1 MNNEHFNP
9 FDTPY
14 TETPPKEKLFEHTIL
29 DYERKNFKQT
39 NKTMRTEIVNV
50 IDKDG
55 TKYKSIIIKTE
66 NCETLFEG
74 NLYTDSK
81 VFKDE
86 IYEKNFS
93 KEIERIP
100 SLIKGVMRNLDVM
113 TKEKLIEQY
122 IKLLDSKTIHV

>member
-1 MNNEHFNP
+1 
-9 FDTPY
+9 
-14 TETPPKEKLFEHTIL
+14 
-29 DYERKNFKQT
+29 
-39 NKTMRTEIVNV
+39 MRTEIVNV

-55 TKYKSIIIKTE
+55 TKYKSVIIKTE
-66 NCETLFEG
+66 NYETLFEG

-86 IYEKNFS
+86 INEKNFS

-100 SLIKGVMRNLDVM
+100 SLIKGVMRNLDVL

-122 IKLLDSKTIHV
+122 IKLLNNEE